1 MKKLGILLGIL
12 LFVSGCSV
20 ISIDDNSIDGI
31 VSSVLSYESDLANQS
46 LQGYKYYLPKGVRQ
60 ITQTS
65 TNTVLLDQK
74 NYYYLYV
81 DTVAY
86 YHHTEEEYQERD
98 DRYYSRSLD
107 YNGNKGYLEIN
118 VVNNKYFIEM
128 MYHYAKIEAYVTKED
143 LTVALTNICTI
154 LSSIRYNDSVLATL
168 VGDNVL
174 NYKEESFD
182 IFKPKRE
189 EGNFLDYVEQF
200 GTYQDIDNEIPDED
214 TIEIEEEIK

>member
-118 VVNNKYFIEM
+118 VVNDKYFIEM

>member
-46 LQGYKYYLPKGVRQ
+46 LHGYKYYLPKGVRQ

-118 VVNNKYFIEM
+118 VVNDKYFIEM

>member
-107 YNGNKGYLEIN
+107 YNGNMGYLEIN
-118 VVNNKYFIEM
+118 VVNDKYFIEM

>member
-31 VSSVLSYESDLANQS
+31 VSSVLSYESDIANQS

-118 VVNNKYFIEM
+118 VVNDKYFIEM

-143 LTVALTNICTI
+143 LTVALTNIWTI

>member
-31 VSSVLSYESDLANQS
+31 VSSVLSYESDIANQS

-118 VVNNKYFIEM
+118 VVNDKYFIEM

-214 TIEIEEEIK
+214 TIEIELEIK

>member
-31 VSSVLSYESDLANQS
+31 VSSVLSYESDIANQS

-118 VVNNKYFIEM
+118 VVNDKYFIEM

-154 LSSIRYNDSVLATL
+154 LSSIRFNGSVLATL

-200 GTYQDIDNEIPDED
+200 GTYQDIVNEIPDED

>member
-118 VVNNKYFIEM
+118 VVNDKYFIEM

-200 GTYQDIDNEIPDED
+200 GTYQDVDNEIPDED

>member
-12 LFVSGCSV
+12 LFVSGYSV

-46 LQGYKYYLPKGVRQ
+46 LQGYKYYLQKGVRQ

-118 VVNNKYFIEM
+118 VVNDKYFIEM
-128 MYHYAKIEAYVTKED
+128 MYHYQKKCLYK
-143 LTVALTNICTI
+143 LKHKKK
-154 LSSIRYNDSVLATL
+154 S
-168 VGDNVL
+168 
-174 NYKEESFD
+174 NYMKH
-182 IFKPKRE
+182 
-189 EGNFLDYVEQF
+189 N
-200 GTYQDIDNEIPDED
+200 
-214 TIEIEEEIK
+214 

>member
-118 VVNNKYFIEM
+118 VVNDKYFIEI

>member
-1 MKKLGILLGIL
+1 MKILGILLGIL

-118 VVNNKYFIEM
+118 VVNDKYFIEM

>member
-12 LFVSGCSV
+12 LFVSGFSV

-31 VSSVLSYESDLANQS
+31 VSSVLSYESDIANQS

-118 VVNNKYFIEM
+118 VVNDKYFIEM

>member
-31 VSSVLSYESDLANQS
+31 VSSVLSYESDIANQS

>member
-31 VSSVLSYESDLANQS
+31 VSSVLSYESDIANQS

-118 VVNNKYFIEM
+118 VVNDKYFIEM

>member
-31 VSSVLSYESDLANQS
+31 VSSVLSYESDIANQS

-86 YHHTEEEYQERD
+86 YHQTEEEYQERD

-118 VVNNKYFIEM
+118 VVNDKYFIEM

>member
-1 MKKLGILLGIL
+1 MRATKI
-12 LFVSGCSV
+12 
-20 ISIDDNSIDGI
+20 
-31 VSSVLSYESDLANQS
+31 
-46 LQGYKYYLPKGVRQ
+46 
-60 ITQTS
+60 
-65 TNTVLLDQK
+65 LLDQK

-118 VVNNKYFIEM
+118 VVNDKYFIEM

>member
-20 ISIDDNSIDGI
+20 ISIDDNSIDGV
-31 VSSVLSYESDLANQS
+31 VSSVLSYESDIANQS

-118 VVNNKYFIEM
+118 VVNDKYFIEM

>member
-65 TNTVLLDQK
+65 TNTVLLDQE

-118 VVNNKYFIEM
+118 VVNDKYFIEM

>member
-20 ISIDDNSIDGI
+20 ISIDDNSIDGV

-118 VVNNKYFIEM
+118 VVNDKYFIEM

>member
-31 VSSVLSYESDLANQS
+31 VSSVLSYESDIANQS

-118 VVNNKYFIEM
+118 VVNDKYFIEI